1 MAAIFHSLLL
11 INQRPRKLKKQLYL
25 LSIIHLIVSDFSD
38 FFFFLSELVLRF
50 DKIIIIHDFNTD
62 IDGEN
67 ESLDINVIFF
77 N

>member
-1 MAAIFHSLLL
+1 M
-11 INQRPRKLKKQLYL
+11 
-25 LSIIHLIVSDFSD
+25 
-38 FFFFLSELVLRF
+38 LRF

-77 N
+77 KLDLIYFSQNLNDRATSQYFLTLYLDAFCPINLSELT